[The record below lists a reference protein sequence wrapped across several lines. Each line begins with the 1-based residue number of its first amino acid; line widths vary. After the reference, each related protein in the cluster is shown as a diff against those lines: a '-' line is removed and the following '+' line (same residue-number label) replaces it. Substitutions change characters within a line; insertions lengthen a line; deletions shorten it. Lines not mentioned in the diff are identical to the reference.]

1 MLDILLFI
9 QFMVC
14 ERRFIMVYISINAI
28 ADYYQNELPKEVT
41 MLSAITEA
49 EALSKPD
56 ISETTMPSLMS

>member
-1 MLDILLFI
+1 
-9 QFMVC
+9 
-14 ERRFIMVYISINAI
+14 MVYISINAI

-41 MLSAITEA
+41 MLSAVTEA